1 MITFSVFFFSVPP
14 VWVYYHNSTADGNLC
29 LKYRIGLWLFVICF
43 FSSSS
48 YLWIPCGARALTKFH
63 CSIRLNSLENRL
75 FLSSFQIEEIVKCFW
90 DKIIVCQTRCT
101 QTNRGGNS
109 GRGNGVKN
117 QFDTKF
123 FSTTTK
129 NHYKSFVDDFI
140 ELYNFLID
148 EQKLLCNRIWFV
160 LNEEKKLAHW
170 KEGKKAMQMMF
181 EKKKKKKKPAII

>member
-1 MITFSVFFFSVPP
+1 MSQVSYRVMTLCYLFFF
-14 VWVYYHNSTADGNLC
+14 
-29 LKYRIGLWLFVICF
+29 F
-43 FSSSS
+43 FFLLMDSM
-48 YLWIPCGARALTKFH
+48 WRARAFKIPLFH
-63 CSIRLNSLENRL
+63 KVKLSRKSLF

-181 EKKKKKKKPAII
+181 EKKKKKKKKPAII